1 MVCSLCFDLVRK
13 NAPPSAWK
21 SNADQVL
28 GEIAM
33 GPFWLEVEIVDLKH
47 SSDGGCIGCS
57 IILGLAQA
65 NKISFGYDR
74 LANGL
79 YGPADWLWVSA
90 SPHRLLLAYPNT
102 DRGNHSKT

>member
-1 MVCSLCFDLVRK
+1 
-13 NAPPSAWK
+13 
-21 SNADQVL
+21 
-28 GEIAM
+28 M

-65 NKISFGYDR
+65 NRDMYTWDWEDGTPVNKISFGYDR